1 MFRTCSAV
9 RLWTRE
15 EILWRAANEPE
26 PLADEFLVLQRR
38 LHDLEIRAAQN
49 STNSGKP
56 PSSDGPGK
64 PAPKS
69 QRERGTRA
77 RGGQRGHLGRT
88 LQPVTEP
95 DVIITHALECCPC
108 GCGCSLRDEPV
119 LDHAVRQVFELPP
132 QKLVV
137 TEHRAEVKCC
147 PGSGREVRAPF
158 PPGVDAP
165 AQYGQRFHSWLAYLR
180 VAQLMPLRRIRQM
193 ADDLFAQPVS
203 EATVERAVQT
213 INDALPPF
221 ESALVDALKRSPV
234 LHADESGLRVDSQLY
249 WLHVL
254 CSDRLTWYGVHA
266 RRGSAALEDFGILK
280 DFSGRLVHD
289 CMQSYFLL
297 PCTHSLCNSHLLRE
311 LTFLHEELAEQWAAD
326 MKALLLEMFVQR
338 GRWSSSQ
345 IVSIPEQITA
355 FHARYQILLTQGYLE
370 QPPPVRTGKRGRPKR
385 TKAHNLLDRL
395 RQYQASVLAFLR
407 DPSIPFT
414 NNQAEQDLRMLKVQQ
429 KISGCFRTLEAARTF
444 ARIRAYV
451 STVRKHGLDILTALR
466 DALAGVP
473 FCPSYSGP

>member
-1 MFRTCSAV
+1 M

-15 EILWRAANEPE
+15 EILWRARHAPE
-26 PLADEFLVLQRR
+26 PLADEFLTLQGR

-49 STNSGKP
+49 STNSSRP
-56 PSSDGPGK
+56 PSSDGPGSK

-69 QRERGTRA
+69 QRERGTRT
-77 RGGQRGHLGRT
+77 RGGQPGHPGRT
-88 LQPVTEP
+88 LQVVTDP
-95 DVIITHALECCPC
+95 DAIIIHALECCPC
-108 GCGCSLRDEPV
+108 GCRQSLRAVPV
-119 LDHAVRQVFELPP
+119 LDHQVRQVFELPP

-137 TEHRAEVKCC
+137 TEHRTEVKIC
-147 PGSGREVRAPF
+147 PVSGSEVSAPF

-165 AQYGQRFHSWLAYLR
+165 AQYGERFHGWLGYLR

-203 EATVERAVQT
+203 EATVERAVEA

-234 LHADESGLRVDSQLY
+234 LHADESGLRVDSTLH

-254 CSDRLTWYGVHA
+254 CSDRLTWYGVHP
-266 RRGSAALEDFGILK
+266 RRGRAALDDFGILK

-289 CMQSYFLL
+289 CMQSYFSL
-297 PCTHSLCNSHLLRE
+297 PCSHSLCSSHLVRE

-326 MKALLLEMFVQR
+326 MKALLVEMYVQR
-338 GRWSSSQ
+338 HLWNDNG
-345 IVSIPEQITA
+345 IVPTPEQLTA
-355 FHARYQILLTQGYLE
+355 FHARYQLLLTQGYLE
-370 QPPPVRTGKRGRPKR
+370 QPPAVRTGKRGRPKR

-395 RQYQASVLAFLR
+395 RKYQASVLAFLR

-429 KISGCFRTLEAARTF
+429 KISGCFRTLAAAKTF
-444 ARIRAYV
+444 ARIRAYI
-451 STVRKHGLDILTALR
+451 STVRKHGLDILSALR
-466 DALAGVP
+466 EALGGVP

>member
-1 MFRTCSAV
+1 M

-15 EILWRAANEPE
+15 EILWRAANEPG

-69 QRERGTRA
+69 QRERGARA
-77 RGGQRGHLGRT
+77 SGGQPGHRGHT
-88 LQPVTEP
+88 LQPVTDP
-95 DVIITHALECCPC
+95 DAVIIHALECCPC
-108 GCGCSLRDEPV
+108 GCGCSLRDQPILAHE
-119 LDHAVRQVFELPP
+119 VRQVFELPP
-132 QKLVV
+132 HKLVV
-137 TEHRAEVKCC
+137 TAHRVEVKLC
-147 PGSGREVRAPF
+147 PVSGRAVSAAF

-165 AQYGQRFHSWLAYLR
+165 TQYGARYHSWLAYLR

-193 ADDLFAQPVS
+193 AEDLFGQPVS
-203 EATVERAVQT
+203 EATVECAVHT
-213 INDALPPF
+213 TNDALRPF
-221 ESALVDALKRSPV
+221 ESALVAALKRSPV
-234 LHADESGLRVDSQLY
+234 LHADESGLRVEGKLY

-254 CSDRLTWYGVHA
+254 CSDRLTWYAVHA
-266 RRGSAALEDFGILK
+266 RRGSAAIADFGILK

-289 CMQSYFLL
+289 CMQSYFAL

-311 LTFLHEELAEQWAAD
+311 LTFLHEELGEQWAAD
-326 MKALLLEMFVQR
+326 MNALLLEMYVQR
-338 GRWSSSQ
+338 RRWNSSE
-345 IVSIPEQITA
+345 IVPTSEQITA
-355 FHARYQILLTQGYLE
+355 FHARYQIVLTQGYLE

-385 TKAHNLLDRL
+385 TKAYNLLDRL
-395 RQYQASVLAFLR
+395 RKHQAAILAFLR

-414 NNQAEQDLRMLKVQQ
+414 NNQAERDLRMLKVQQ
-429 KISGCFRTLEAARTF
+429 KVSGCFRTLAAAQTF
-444 ARIRAYV
+444 ARIRSYI
-451 STVRKHGLDILTALR
+451 STVRKHGLDILATLR
-466 DALAGVP
+466 DALAGAP

>member
-1 MFRTCSAV
+1 M
-9 RLWTRE
+9 RLWTRD
-15 EILWRAANEPE
+15 EILWRAAHEPE

-38 LHDLEIRAAQN
+38 LHDLEIRTAQN

-69 QRERGTRA
+69 QRERGARA
-77 RGGQRGHLGRT
+77 RGGQPGHRGHT
-88 LQPVTEP
+88 LQPVTDP
-95 DVIITHALECCPC
+95 DAVIIHALECCPC
-108 GCGCSLRDEPV
+108 GCGCSLRDQPV
-119 LDHAVRQVFELPP
+119 LDHEVRQVFELPP

-137 TEHRAEVKCC
+137 TEHRAEVKRC
-147 PGSGREVRAPF
+147 PVSGRAVSASF
-158 PPGVDAP
+158 PPGVAAP
-165 AQYGQRFHSWLAYLR
+165 AQYGARYHSWLAYLR
-180 VAQLMPLRRIRQM
+180 VAQLLPLRRIRQM
-193 ADDLFAQPVS
+193 AEDLFGHPVS
-203 EATVERAVQT
+203 EATVECAVHT
-213 INDALPPF
+213 INDALRPF

-234 LHADESGLRVDSQLY
+234 LHADESGLRVESKLY

-254 CSDRLTWYGVHA
+254 CSERLTWYGVHG
-266 RRGSAALEDFGILK
+266 RRGSAAIEDFGILRG
-280 DFSGRLVHD
+280 FSGRLVHD
-289 CMQSYFLL
+289 CMQSYFAL
-297 PCTHSLCNSHLLRE
+297 PCTHSLCNAHLVRE
-311 LTFLHEELAEQWAAD
+311 LTFLHEELGEQWAAT
-326 MKALLLEMFVQR
+326 MQALLLEMYGQR
-338 GRWSSSQ
+338 RRWNSSAL
-345 IVSIPEQITA
+345 VPTAEQITA

-395 RQYQASVLAFLR
+395 RQHQASVLAFLR

-429 KISGCFRTLEAARTF
+429 KISGCFRTLVAAKTF

-451 STVRKHGLDILTALR
+451 STARKHGLNILAALQ
-466 DALAGVP
+466 DTLAGRP

>member
-1 MFRTCSAV
+1 V

-69 QRERGTRA
+69 QRARGARA
-77 RGGQRGHLGRT
+77 RGGQPGHRGHT
-88 LQPVTEP
+88 LQPVTDP
-95 DVIITHALECCPC
+95 DTVIIHTLECCPC
-108 GCGCSLRDEPV
+108 GCGCSLRDQPV
-119 LDHAVRQVFELPP
+119 LDHEVRQIFELPP

-137 TEHRAEVKCC
+137 TEHRAEVKLC
-147 PGSGREVRAPF
+147 PVAGRAVSASF

-165 AQYGQRFHSWLAYLR
+165 AQYGARYHSWLVYLR

-193 ADDLFAQPVS
+193 AQDLFGQPVS
-203 EATVERAVQT
+203 EATVERSVQT
-213 INDALPPF
+213 INDALRPF

-234 LHADESGLRVDSQLY
+234 LHADESGLRVQGTLY

-254 CSDRLTWYGVHA
+254 CSERLTWYGVHP
-266 RRGSAALEDFGILK
+266 RRGSAAIADFGILHG
-280 DFSGRLVHD
+280 FSARLVHD
-289 CMQSYFLL
+289 CLQSYFAL
-297 PCTHSLCNSHLLRE
+297 PCSHSLCNSHLVRE
-311 LTFLHEELAEQWAAD
+311 LTFLHEELGEPWAAD
-326 MKALLLEMFVQR
+326 MKALLLEMYVQR
-338 GRWSSSQ
+338 RLWNDDG
-345 IVSIPEQITA
+345 IVAPTA
-355 FHARYQILLTQGYLE
+355 EEINPFHTRYQTLLTEGYLQ
-370 QPPPVRTGKRGRPKR
+370 QPAPVRTGKRGRLKR
-385 TKAHNLLDRL
+385 TRAHNLLDRL
-395 RQYQASVLAFLR
+395 RKHQASVLAFLR

-414 NNQAEQDLRMLKVQQ
+414 NNQAEQDIRMLKVQQ

-444 ARIRAYV
+444 ARMRAYV
-451 STVRKHGLDILTALR
+451 STARKHALNILAALQ
-466 DALAGVP
+466 DTLAGQP